1 MRIIV
6 ATDKFKGT
14 LSAPEACE
22 IISESLRK
30 RYADA
35 EIVSCPMADG
45 GEGTAAVIA
54 AMCNMS
60 RCEIHCQNAKFED
73 ITAEYFI
80 SGDSKNAIIDSS
92 AVIGLQKML
101 SEPEP
106 MRSSSFPLGKVVKE
120 ILQKAENVTVCIGGT
135 ATVDCGIGFLQG
147 LGCEIYSGNSPL
159 TCPVTP
165 ENIRKI
171 TKMAVP
177 ESLLNSCTFV
187 GEQQKNC
194 TTAINETS
202 EKIKKCRLFFLSD
215 VDVPLISDDDYNM
228 LLFAP
233 QKGVRSSE
241 MAVIEENIRHLTSVQ
256 WNTTPN
262 FECRYGGAAGGLG
275 FALNGVLKAS
285 GILGAE
291 AVIEKYR
298 FFNPTPDLIIT
309 GEGRFDRQSTR
320 GKVVGRIMEEA
331 ARLGVKVIVMAGCV
345 EAGCEAD
352 FVINTSEFFPK
363 YRLNSDTAAKRL
375 SEATKSLYKQVI
387 K

>member
-14 LSAPEACE
+14 LSASEACE

-35 EIVSCPMADG
+35 DIVSCPMADG
-45 GEGTAAVIA
+45 GKGTAAVIA
-54 AMCNMS
+54 AMCSMN
-60 RCEIHCQNAKFED
+60 RHEIHCQNAKFED

-106 MRSSSFPLGKVVKE
+106 MRSSSFPLGEVVKE
-120 ILQKAENVTVCIGGT
+120 ILQTAENVTVCIGGT

-147 LGCEIYSGNSPL
+147 LGCEIFVGSTPL
-159 TCPVTP
+159 SSPVTP
-165 ENIRKI
+165 EDIKNI
-171 TKMAVP
+171 TKIFVP
-177 ESLLNSCTFV
+177 TNLQNGNLT
-187 GEQQKNC
+187 
-194 TTAINETS
+194 
-202 EKIKKCRLFFLSD
+202 FLSD
-215 VDVPLISDDDYNM
+215 VDVPLISDDGYNM

-233 QKGVRSSE
+233 QKGVCSSE
-241 MAVIEENIRHLTSVQ
+241 MSVIEENIRHLSSVQ
-256 WNTTPN
+256 WNITPN

-291 AVIEKYR
+291 AVIEKYG
-298 FFNPTPDLIIT
+298 FFNPAPDLIIT

-363 YRLNSDTAAKRL
+363 YRLNRDTAAKRL
-375 SEATKSLYKQVI
+375 SEATKKIDLQK
-387 K
+387 